1 MGVLKAP
8 SKETQPST
16 TRYMRSFY
24 LERIQP
30 LVPWVSALVV
40 LVLMGSLYLLT
51 DALQNSTRYESLYVW
66 LLGINVGGVLFLLV
80 VVLANVWRLW
90 LSVRAHVPGS
100 RLTMRLLRAYVLL
113 GLAPAAIVFF
123 FSMNFIQRGIDSW
136 FDVRIE
142 QALNDALELSRA
154 SLEVR
159 MRDALRLTRRA
170 AEQLSESTGMGTL
183 DARSSLNAMPSL
195 QQGLEQ
201 FAPSG
206 GSLPGLP
213 VQSGLGS
220 EQGLEQRQIPSERA
234 WDELAVVALDSLRR
248 ETDALEMSLFGAGGR
263 IIASAADGSRGL
275 VPERPGESI
284 LAHVRQG
291 NHYLA
296 LEPLSTPTRP
306 GMPTGGVDA
315 SEMSASEKSSAAADS
330 NDNLPKESL
339 AVRVVIPLDRY
350 AASSDHRLLQA
361 IFLVDARLATL
372 ADSVQSAFH
381 QYRELIYLRHG
392 LKQNFVMALGLA
404 LLLSVLTAVWLAFLA
419 ATRLTE
425 PIRDLVLGTR
435 AVAEGDYSR
444 RLPVQRM
451 DDLGLLMRSFNT
463 MTARIAESAEETH
476 RLKDEAEATRDYLE
490 TVLQHLSSGVLTLS
504 DDGQVRHANA
514 AAASLLGV
522 PLGEL
527 QEVRLPALCEHF
539 VHLSPLCEALEG
551 WLRQDGASELLCEVR
566 LVNEGE
572 RSILMVRGAALA
584 HDWAQE
590 NEKSEEGGLVLV
602 LDDITAIIQGQRDAA
617 WSEVARRLA
626 HEIKNPLT
634 PIQLSAERLRRKL
647 GSVLNEA
654 DAQVLERATHTIVQQ
669 VEAMKHM
676 VNDFAEYARMPQS
689 SMVALN
695 LTALAREVLDLYR
708 GGVVPMRLKADARPI
723 WIEGDALRLRQLL
736 HNVLKN
742 AAEALQEANPPLL
755 APEVE
760 VSLSLRDETHQVELL
775 VADNGVGFP
784 PEMLGQIFEPYVT
797 TRPKGTGLGLAIV
810 KKVVEEHAG
819 KVRVFNAPEGG
830 ARVLLIFPALRG
842 DLEHGDRVDKLV
854 NPSNQ

>member
-1 MGVLKAP
+1 MGVLNAP
-8 SKETQPST
+8 PAKTHAT
-16 TRYMRSFY
+16 ARYLRSLY
-24 LERIQP
+24 RRHIRP
-30 LVPWVSALVV
+30 LVPWVSALVA

-66 LLGINVGGVLFLLV
+66 LLAVNAGGVLFLLA
-80 VVLANVWRLW
+80 VVLAHVWRLW

-100 RLTMRLLRAYVLL
+100 RLTVRLLRAYVLL

-159 MRDALRLTRRA
+159 MREALRLTRRA
-170 AEQLSESTGMGTL
+170 AEQLSDSEGSGL
-183 DARSSLNAMPSL
+183 DARSSLSAMPSL
-195 QQGLEQ
+195 QQGLGDLGAGSPGASLPQDASSLEERL
-201 FAPSG
+201 APS
-206 GSLPGLP
+206 
-213 VQSGLGS
+213 
-220 EQGLEQRQIPSERA
+220 EQA
-234 WDELAVVALDSLRR
+234 HDELAVLALDKLRR

-263 IIASAADGSRGL
+263 IIASAADGSRAL
-275 VPERPGESI
+275 VPERPGESV

-291 NHYLA
+291 RHYLA
-296 LEPLSTPTRP
+296 LEPMGSQ
-306 GMPTGGVDA
+306 A
-315 SEMSASEKSSAAADS
+315 SRSAASPEDAEANPADA
-330 NDNLPKESL
+330 L
-339 AVRVVIPLDRY
+339 AVRVVVPLERY
-350 AASSDHRLLQA
+350 AGASDHRLLQA

-381 QYRELIYLRHG
+381 QYRELIYLRHS

-404 LLLSVLTAVWLAFLA
+404 LLLSVLMAVWLAFVA

-435 AVAEGDYSR
+435 AVADGDYSR
-444 RLPVQRM
+444 RLPVQRT

-463 MTARIAESAEETH
+463 MTARIAESAEETR
-476 RLKDEAEATRDYLE
+476 RLKDEADAQRDYLE

-504 DDGQVRHANA
+504 DDAQVRHANA

-527 QEVRLPALCEHF
+527 QQIDLPALCECYE
-539 VHLSPLCEALEG
+539 HLLPLCEALEG
-551 WLRQDGASELLCEVR
+551 WLRQDGASELLREVR

-572 RSILMVRGAALA
+572 RSILMVRGAPLA
-584 HDWAQE
+584 HDWAQGGSRYE
-590 NEKSEEGGLVLV
+590 LRGAGEVNEEGGLVLV
-602 LDDITAIIQGQRDAA
+602 MDDITAIIQGQRDAA

-647 GSVLNEA
+647 GAVLNEA

-689 SMVALN
+689 RM
-695 LTALAREVLDLYR
+695 TALDFTALVRDVLDLYR
-708 GGVVPMRLKADARPI
+708 GGVVRMRLVSKDAPI
-723 WIEGDALRLRQLL
+723 WIDGDALRLRQLL
-736 HNVLKN
+736 HNLLKN
-742 AAEALQEANPPLL
+742 AAEALQEAAQP
-755 APEVE
+755 VE
-760 VSLSLRDETHQVELL
+760 SPQINLSLSLRQSSRQVELL
-775 VADNGVGFP
+775 VEDNGPGFP
-784 PEMLGQIFEPYVT
+784 PELLEHIFEPYVT

-810 KKVVEEHAG
+810 KKITEEHAG
-819 KVRVFNAPEGG
+819 KVRVSNAPEGG
-830 ARVLLIFPALRG
+830 ARVQLCFPAHLDG
-842 DLEHGDRVDKLV
+842 LEHDDGVDKLAD
-854 NPSNQ
+854 

>member
-1 MGVLKAP
+1 MGVLNA
-8 SKETQPST
+8 SSSEAHTS
-16 TRYMRSFY
+16 TRYLRSIY
-24 LERIQP
+24 RRRIRP

-40 LVLMGSLYLLT
+40 VVLMGSLYLLT
-51 DALQNSTRYESLYVW
+51 DALQNSTRYESMYVW
-66 LLGINVGGVLFLLV
+66 LLGVNVGGVLFLLV

-90 LSVRAHVPGS
+90 QSVRAHVPGS

-159 MRDALRLTRRA
+159 MREALRLTRRA
-170 AEQLSESTGMGTL
+170 AAQLTDSEGMGTL
-183 DARSSLNAMPSL
+183 DTRSLNTMPSL
-195 QQGLEQ
+195 QQGLSQ
-201 FAPSG
+201 LASPGSALS
-206 GSLPGLP
+206 SLPTQGDFG
-213 VQSGLGS
+213 QGD
-220 EQGLEQRQIPSERA
+220 EQALAERPRG
-234 WDELAVVALDSLRR
+234 DELAVIELDSLRR
-248 ETDALEMSLFGAGGR
+248 ETDALEMSLFGVGGR

-275 VPERPGESI
+275 VPERPGESV

-296 LEPLSTPTRP
+296 LEPLSTPVSRGIP
-306 GMPTGGVDA
+306 SDGVDA
-315 SEMSASEKSSAAADS
+315 SEMSSGALDARVS
-330 NDNLPKESL
+330 LPKDSL

-350 AASSDHRLLQA
+350 AAASDHRLLQA

-372 ADSVQSAFH
+372 ADSVQTAFH

-435 AVAEGDYSR
+435 AVAGGDYTR

-463 MTARIAESAEETH
+463 MTARIAESAEETR
-476 RLKDEAEATRDYLE
+476 RLKDEADSQRDYLE

-527 QEVRLPALCEHF
+527 QHVHLPALCETF
-539 VHLSPLCEALEG
+539 AHLTPLCDALEG
-551 WLRQDGASELLCEVR
+551 WLRQDGVGELLREVR
-566 LVNEGE
+566 LLNDGE
-572 RSILMVRGAALA
+572 RSILMVRGAPLA
-584 HDWAQE
+584 HDWAQGVKI
-590 NEKSEEGGLVLV
+590 NDEEGGLVLV
-602 LDDITAIIQGQRDAA
+602 MDDITAIIQGQRDAA

-647 GSVLNEA
+647 GPVLNEA
-654 DAQVLERATHTIVQQ
+654 DGLVLERATHTIVQQ

-676 VNDFAEYARMPQS
+676 VNDFAEYARMPLS
-689 SMVALN
+689 RMAAVN
-695 LTALAREVLDLYR
+695 LTALVREVLDLYR
-708 GGVVPMRLKADARPI
+708 GGVVRMRLHTDERPI

-736 HNVLKN
+736 HNLLKN
-742 AAEALQEANPPLL
+742 AAEALQEATPPV
-755 APEVE
+755 ASPEVN
-760 VSLSLRDETHQVELL
+760 VSLTLSMNSRNEAHLADLL
-775 VADNGVGFP
+775 VGDNGLGFP
-784 PEMLGQIFEPYVT
+784 PDLLGHIFEPYVT

-819 KVRVFNAPEGG
+819 KVRVFNAAEGG
-830 ARVLLIFPALRG
+830 ARVLLSFPARTG
-842 DLEHGDRVDKLV
+842 NLEHDDGVDKLAGA
-854 NPSNQ
+854 

>member
-1 MGVLKAP
+1 MGVLNAP
-8 SKETQPST
+8 AAESHRST
-16 TRYMRSFY
+16 ARYLRSLY
-24 LERIQP
+24 RRHVRP
-30 LVPWVSALVV
+30 LVPWVSGLVV

-51 DALQNSTRYESLYVW
+51 DALQNSTRYESMYVW

-90 LSVRAHVPGS
+90 QSVRAHVPGS
-100 RLTMRLLRAYVLL
+100 RLTVRLLRAYVLL

-159 MRDALRLTRRA
+159 MREALRLTRRA
-170 AEQLSESTGMGTL
+170 ATQLTDQEGMGSL
-183 DARSSLNAMPSL
+183 DARSSLSAMPSL
-195 QQGLEQ
+195 QQGLEKLS
-201 FAPSG
+201 PSG
-206 GSLPGLP
+206 GALPGLTM
-213 VQSGLGS
+213 QA
-220 EQGLEQRQIPSERA
+220 EQGQELGMEAGVALGERPS
-234 WDELAVVALDSLRR
+234 DELAVVALDSLRR
-248 ETDALEMSLFGAGGR
+248 ETDALEMSLFGTGGR

-275 VPERPGESI
+275 VPERPGESV

-296 LEPLSTPTRP
+296 LEPLSTPVSR
-306 GMPTGGVDA
+306 GMTAHEANDGALD
-315 SEMSASEKSSAAADS
+315 SSVS
-330 NDNLPKESL
+330 LPKDSL

-350 AASSDHRLLQA
+350 AAASDHRLLQA

-372 ADSVQSAFH
+372 ADSVQTAFH

-435 AVAEGDYSR
+435 AVSEGDYSR
-444 RLPVQRM
+444 RLPVQRT

-463 MTARIAESAEETH
+463 MTARIAESAEETR
-476 RLKDEAEATRDYLE
+476 RLKDEADAQRDYLE

-527 QEVRLPALCEHF
+527 LHVRLPALCETF
-539 VHLSPLCEALEG
+539 VHLTPLCEALGG
-551 WLRQDGASELLCEVR
+551 WLQQDGVGELLREVR
-566 LVNEGE
+566 LINDGE
-572 RSILMVRGAALA
+572 RSILMVRGAPLA
-584 HDWAQE
+584 HDWAQGVE
-590 NEKSEEGGLVLV
+590 INEEGGLVLV
-602 LDDITAIIQGQRDAA
+602 MDDITAIIQGQRDAA

-647 GSVLNEA
+647 GPVLNA
-654 DAQVLERATHTIVQQ
+654 SDAQVLERATHTIVQQ

-689 SMVALN
+689 RMLALN
-695 LTALAREVLDLYR
+695 LTALVREVLDLYR
-708 GGVVPMRLKADARPI
+708 GGVVRVRLSADERPI

-736 HNVLKN
+736 HNLLKN
-742 AAEALQEANPPLL
+742 AAEALQEAALPV
-755 APEVE
+755 ASPEIN
-760 VSLSLRDETHQVELL
+760 VSLSLREETHQVELL
-775 VADNGVGFP
+775 VADNGQGFP
-784 PEMLGQIFEPYVT
+784 PDLLGQIFEPYVT

-819 KVRVFNAPEGG
+819 KVRVFNATEGG
-830 ARVLLIFPALRG
+830 ARVLLSFPVRTG
-842 DLEHGDRVDKLV
+842 GLEHDDGVDKLADA
-854 NPSNQ
+854 

>member
-1 MGVLKAP
+1 MGVLNTPPPEAHT
-8 SKETQPST
+8 SA
-16 TRYMRSFY
+16 RYLRSIY
-24 LERIQP
+24 RRSIRP
-30 LVPWVSALVV
+30 LVPWVSGLVV
-40 LVLMGSLYLLT
+40 VVLMGSLYLLT
-51 DALQNSTRYESLYVW
+51 DALQNSARYESMYVW
-66 LLGINVGGVLFLLV
+66 LLGVNVGGVLFLMI

-90 LSVRAHVPGS
+90 QSVRAHVPGS

-159 MRDALRLTRRA
+159 MREALRLTRRA
-170 AEQLSESTGMGTL
+170 AAQLTDSEGMGTL
-183 DARSSLNAMPSL
+183 DTRSLNTMPSL
-195 QQGLEQ
+195 QQGLSQLASTGSALSNLDTHAELGHSEEQ
-201 FAPSG
+201 TLA
-206 GSLPGLP
+206 
-213 VQSGLGS
+213 
-220 EQGLEQRQIPSERA
+220 ERA
-234 WDELAVVALDSLRR
+234 RDELAVVELDSLRR
-248 ETDALEMSLFGAGGR
+248 ETDALEMSLFGTGGR

-275 VPERPGESI
+275 VPERPGESV

-296 LEPLSTPTRP
+296 LEPLSTPLSRGIAP
-306 GMPTGGVDA
+306 DEVDD
-315 SEMSASEKSSAAADS
+315 SALNSAVTPPS
-330 NDNLPKESL
+330 ESL

-350 AASSDHRLLQA
+350 AAVSDHRLLQA

-372 ADSVQSAFH
+372 ADSVQTAFH

-435 AVAEGDYSR
+435 AVADGDYTR

-451 DDLGLLMRSFNT
+451 DDLGLMMRSFNT
-463 MTARIAESAEETH
+463 MTARIAESAEETR
-476 RLKDEAEATRDYLE
+476 RLKDEAAAQRDYLE

-527 QEVRLPALCEHF
+527 QHVRLPALCEMF
-539 VHLSPLCEALEG
+539 AHLTPLCDALEG
-551 WLRQDGASELLCEVR
+551 WLRQDGVGELLREVR
-566 LVNEGE
+566 LVNDGE
-572 RSILMVRGAALA
+572 RSILMVRGAPLA
-584 HDWAQE
+584 HDWAQGIE
-590 NEKSEEGGLVLV
+590 NNHEEGGLVLV
-602 LDDITAIIQGQRDAA
+602 MDDITAIIQGQRDAA

-647 GSVLNEA
+647 GPVLDAA
-654 DAQVLERATHTIVQQ
+654 DGLVLERATHTIVQQ

-689 SMVALN
+689 RMAAVN
-695 LTALAREVLDLYR
+695 LTALVREVLDLYR
-708 GGVVPMRLKADARPI
+708 GGVVRMRLLGDERPI

-736 HNVLKN
+736 HNLLKN
-742 AAEALQEANPPLL
+742 AAEALQEATPPV
-755 APEVE
+755 ASPEVS
-760 VSLSLRDETHQVELL
+760 VSLTLRREAHVVELL
-775 VADNGVGFP
+775 VGDNGRGFP
-784 PEMLGQIFEPYVT
+784 PDLLGQIFEPYVT

-819 KVRVFNAPEGG
+819 KVRVFNAAEGG
-830 ARVLLIFPALRG
+830 ARALLSFPAHAG
-842 DLEHGDRVDKLV
+842 NLEHHDGVDKLTGA
-854 NPSNQ
+854 

>member
-1 MGVLKAP
+1 MGVLNTP
-8 SKETQPST
+8 SPEAHTSA
-16 TRYMRSFY
+16 RYLRSIY
-24 LERIQP
+24 RRNIRP
-30 LVPWVSALVV
+30 LVPWVSGLVV
-40 LVLMGSLYLLT
+40 VVLMGSLYLLT
-51 DALQNSTRYESLYVW
+51 DALQNSARYESMYVW
-66 LLGINVGGVLFLLV
+66 LLGVNVGGVLFLMI

-90 LSVRAHVPGS
+90 QSVRAHVPGS

-159 MRDALRLTRRA
+159 MRESLRLTRRA
-170 AEQLSESTGMGTL
+170 AAQLTESESKGAL
-183 DARSSLNAMPSL
+183 DTRSLTTMPSL
-195 QQGLEQ
+195 QQGLSQ
-201 FAPSG
+201 LSSPG
-206 GSLPGLP
+206 GTLSGLP
-213 VQSGLGS
+213 TQAEFGSGD
-220 EQGLEQRQIPSERA
+220 EQPLAERA
-234 WDELAVVALDSLRR
+234 RDELAVVELDSLRR
-248 ETDALEMSLFGAGGR
+248 ETDALEMSLFGTGGR

-275 VPERPGESI
+275 VPERPGESV

-296 LEPLSTPTRP
+296 LEPLSTPRSRGITP
-306 GMPTGGVDA
+306 NEVDDGA
-315 SEMSASEKSSAAADS
+315 LDSAV
-330 NDNLPKESL
+330 NPPHESL

-350 AASSDHRLLQA
+350 AAASDHRLLQA

-372 ADSVQSAFH
+372 ADSVQTAFH

-404 LLLSVLTAVWLAFLA
+404 LLLSVLTAVWLAFVA

-435 AVAEGDYSR
+435 AVADGDYTR

-463 MTARIAESAEETH
+463 MTARIAESAEETR
-476 RLKDEAEATRDYLE
+476 RLKDEAAAQRDYLE

-527 QEVRLPALCEHF
+527 EHVHLPALCETF
-539 VHLSPLCEALEG
+539 AHLTPLCDALEG
-551 WLRQDGASELLCEVR
+551 WLRQDGVGELLREVR
-566 LVNEGE
+566 LVNDGE
-572 RSILMVRGAALA
+572 RSILMVRGAPLA
-584 HDWAQE
+584 HDWAQGS
-590 NEKSEEGGLVLV
+590 EKNDEEGGLVLV
-602 LDDITAIIQGQRDAA
+602 MDDITAIIQGQRDAA

-647 GSVLNEA
+647 GPVLDSA
-654 DAQVLERATHTIVQQ
+654 DGLVLERATHTIVQQ

-689 SMVALN
+689 RMAAVN
-695 LTALAREVLDLYR
+695 LTALVREVLDLYR
-708 GGVVPMRLKADARPI
+708 DGVVRMRLLSDERPI

-736 HNVLKN
+736 HNLLKN
-742 AAEALQEANPPLL
+742 AAEALQEATPPVLS
-755 APEVE
+755 PEVS
-760 VSLSLRDETHQVELL
+760 VSLTLRNEAHLVELL
-775 VADNGVGFP
+775 VRDNGHGFP
-784 PEMLGQIFEPYVT
+784 PDLLGQIFEPYVT

-830 ARVLLIFPALRG
+830 ARALLSFPARTG
-842 DLEHGDRVDKLV
+842 NLEHDDGVDKLTGA
-854 NPSNQ
+854 